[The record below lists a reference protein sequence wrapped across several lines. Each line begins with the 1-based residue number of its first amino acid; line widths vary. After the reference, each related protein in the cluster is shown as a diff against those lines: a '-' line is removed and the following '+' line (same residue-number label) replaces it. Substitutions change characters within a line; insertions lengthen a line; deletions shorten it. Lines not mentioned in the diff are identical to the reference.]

1 MTEFIDL
8 TERRNLRDA
17 EATARHGNAFIAL
30 ASQMRAAGGEIE
42 DIVKAMIMASAC
54 LLVDVA
60 EPAEARRMAE
70 GVGRAYP
77 GMVETL
83 IESHRR
89 RDESS

>member
-8 TERRNLRDA
+8 TERRSRRDA

-30 ASQMRAAGGEIE
+30 ASQMRGAGGDIE

-60 EPAEARRMAE
+60 EPEEARRMAD
-70 GVGRAYP
+70 GVARAYP
-77 GMVETL
+77 GMVDTL
-83 IESHRR
+83 IASHRR

>member
-30 ASQMRAAGGEIE
+30 AAQMRGAGGDTE

-60 EPAEARRMAE
+60 EPVEARRMAD
-70 GVGRAYP
+70 GVARAYA

-83 IESHRR
+83 IAAHRER
-89 RDESS
+89 PKPP

>member
-30 ASQMRAAGGEIE
+30 AAQLRGAGGDVE
-42 DIVKAMIMASAC
+42 DIIKAMIMASAC
-54 LLVDVA
+54 LLVDAA

-70 GVGRAYP
+70 GVARAYP
-77 GMVETL
+77 GMIETL

-89 RDESS
+89 RTES